1 MSKFSDQAKLKL
13 FDPRTI
19 VYKLFSHRFLAV
31 FVIVATSQMILQ
43 LWLEGRDYA
52 INNQGSKLLFEIL
65 STSTHPELLGSSI
78 APPRSLKVRDLQ
90 GIYLKSFSTRS
101 LHIDS
106 YLEKRNLPQRNPAES
121 ANPQIPPTQPLKNSP
136 GTQSRAL
143 VDEKRPSNK
152 SKPIKTSSVSTKTKI
167 NEPNKDHHPG
177 QVAIVQRIRSQNS
190 TIPSDI
196 LAKSG
201 LNPEAASGSAIF
213 ILDGQLINLSAKCV
227 IALSQPLRTIDRNH
241 RTDVAMMVFQLWLW
255 GLTIRGLFLES
266 VPHLLAVGA
275 SHILNIAFSALD
287 LHETIHL
294 HDFFHKVVAEDC
306 DGVDVIPLF
315 WGSILRI
322 NIVSLIFATFT
333 FVTLSA
339 LGYKLYSVLDWRT
352 FKKLG
357 ASRIVRI
364 AHTFSL
370 IFMAIL
376 HLSVYFIVI
385 FLAIWLDELRTH
397 SWTESENDMR
407 QSTQIFKTLIYV
419 FLPMTI
425 LWLFLGNWSLSRENV
440 YGVTIFAIFDIVLI
454 CFHLLLLTGGF
465 YKRMIKDWIF
475 LKFSGIMAMT
485 LLFAGLLVA
494 VGCMLFFEKGLLA
507 RAYLDSQELA
517 QALERPSVCEEKVEV
532 AFPKSVDPISFSSSY
547 PRASDEKRNLQL
559 SSEIERANQQPDA
572 FHGLQ
577 NSAYNHRASEVS
589 RTDSSFYASEV
600 SRQNS
605 WTAGDERWAPIAP
618 ETHRR

>member
-1 MSKFSDQAKLKL
+1 
-13 FDPRTI
+13 

-78 APPRSLKVRDLQ
+78 APPRSLKV
-90 GIYLKSFSTRS
+90 
-101 LHIDS
+101 
-106 YLEKRNLPQRNPAES
+106 P
-121 ANPQIPPTQPLKNSP
+121 
-136 GTQSRAL
+136 
-143 VDEKRPSNK
+143 
-152 SKPIKTSSVSTKTKI
+152 
-167 NEPNKDHHPG
+167 
-177 QVAIVQRIRSQNS
+177 
-190 TIPSDI
+190 
-196 LAKSG
+196 KSG

-407 QSTQIFKTLIYV
+407 QSTQIFKTLIYY
-419 FLPMTI
+419 
-425 LWLFLGNWSLSRENV
+425 LS
-440 YGVTIFAIFDIVLI
+440 FSSASS

>member
-52 INNQGSKLLFEIL
+52 INVK
-65 STSTHPELLGSSI
+65 LLGSSI

-106 YLEKRNLPQRNPAES
+106 YLEKQS

-364 AHTFSL
+364 AHTLSL

-425 LWLFLGNWSLSRENV
+425 LWLFLGKLYLS
-440 YGVTIFAIFDIVLI
+440 FSSASS